1 MAKKS
6 VVLRNEK
13 RIALVEKFRSKRDML
28 KKQIQDPKRT
38 SGERYLSQ
46 EALARLPRNS
56 SPTRVR
62 SRCWRTGRPRGVFK
76 RFGLCRHEIR
86 RIGMEGLIPGLRKS
100 SW

>member
-13 RIALVEKFRSKRDML
+13 RIALVERFRKKRQELID
-28 KKQIQDPKRT
+28 
-38 SGERYLSQ
+38 SGRRDLI
-46 EALARLPRNS
+46 AVLLPRNALPS
-56 SPTRVR
+56 RVR